1 VNPEEVR
8 ALVEAG
14 TLATPCQIV
23 TRSGDVYEITDRRNI
38 WITEAYP
45 DTLII
50 AARGRGLSLVGLATV
65 EAIHLEREPAWAGV
79 RP

>member
-1 VNPEEVR
+1 MNPDEVR

-14 TLATPCQIV
+14 LAVPCQVV
-23 TRSGDVYEITDRRNI
+23 TRSGDVYSITDRRNI

-65 EAIHLEREPAWAGV
+65 EAIHLEREPAWAGG